1 MEMQAGGAA
10 TPPAMPPAG
19 TTPALTMATTPAV
32 ALATAAPQLVW
43 MSQSDWLKVVT
54 RSELKAELKVE
65 RPKKMTVAAQ
75 VGRAHRMPAEWKSSN
90 VNGVC
95 VNRLHNDERAAA
107 AGFDGVYRGS
117 AVRRVE
123 RRQED
128 PERAALEREA
138 EARRKRARRVEL
150 EKEDRDAL
158 RELASTHN
166 AVHEALPLEATP
178 AGLRETAVDGTPRS
192 AKAAGAQ
199 LRALTQSFYQRL
211 TDPRFY
217 GFEHEDLLSVQ
228 VRTESWQPRQFWE
241 SGVRN
246 LKRFGGIKLVFNR

>member
-1 MEMQAGGAA
+1 MQAGSAA
-10 TPPAMPPAG
+10 TPPAMPPVV
-19 TTPALTMATTPAV
+19 TMATTPAA

-54 RSELKAELKVE
+54 RSELKAEQKVE
-65 RPKKMTVAAQ
+65 RPKKLTVAAQ
-75 VGRAHRMPAEWKSSN
+75 VGRTHRLPAEWKSSN
-90 VNGVC
+90 RHGVC
-95 VNRLHNDERAAA
+95 VKRLHTDERAAA
-107 AGFDGVYRGS
+107 AGFDGDYQES

-138 EARRKRARRVEL
+138 EARRKRARCVEL

-158 RELASTHN
+158 RELASSRN
-166 AVHEALPLEATP
+166 ELHEALPLEATP

-211 TDPRFY
+211 TDPRCY
-217 GFEHEDLLSVQ
+217 GFKHEDLLSVQ

-246 LKRFGGIKLVFNR
+246 LKRVGGESLW